1 MKTSCPVIYMQV
13 DSHVQVNH
21 KTVRAGELGQFYC
34 SDKQIEEKIKQTV
47 IAVFSDSE
55 AGANKTA
62 SALWLIQKLD
72 EAVEGEVTFKNIG
85 EADFVISLNFC
96 RKKDKLKGAKIV
108 FVAAVTFAGSIF
120 AIMTYNEDVSAME
133 VFLKLAEIFGAG
145 KDGVKMLAAGYAFGI
160 AAGIILFFNHFGK
173 KRLTKDPTPMEVEME
188 KYERD
193 VDDTLI
199 KKNSRKGKNLGH
211 F

>member
-1 MKTSCPVIYMQV
+1 MKMRFPVIYIQV
-13 DSHVQVNH
+13 DRHVQVNH
-21 KTVRAGELGQFYC
+21 QTVRAGDLGQIYC
-34 SDKQIEEKIKQTV
+34 SDKQIEEKAKQAV
-47 IAVFSDSE
+47 IAVFSDRE
-55 AGANKTA
+55 DGVNKTA
-62 SALWLIQKLD
+62 SVLWLIQKLD
-72 EAVEGEVTFKNIG
+72 EAIKTEVTFKNIG
-85 EADFVISLNFC
+85 EADFVISLKFYK
-96 RKKDKLKGAKIV
+96 KKDKLKTAKII

-133 VFLKLAEIFGAG
+133 VFLKLSEILGTG
-145 KDGVKMLAAGYAFGI
+145 KNGVRMLAAGYAFGI

-188 KYERD
+188 KYESD